1 MLACRVYYLAMPTKK
16 YQWTTVDNATA
27 VVISDLMSRTG
38 KTDRGLAEDL
48 DIDISYNRVR
58 DLRLGLKAPAR
69 LSEFISICKACK
81 VDPSKKINEILET
94 SIHQEIA
101 KRLVVQSEPEPSAT
115 VDPSVSDS
123 STLNASSVPTSADSG
138 SAQSTSGVSSDSDA
152 STVPPSATDD
162 DYISHIA
169 DLIAADPSRF
179 ALMAHTDPNKFL
191 ESSTPRN

>member
-1 MLACRVYYLAMPTKK
+1 MYYLAMPTKK

-81 VDPSKKINEILET
+81 VDPSEKINEILE
-94 SIHQEIA
+94 SSMHPGIS
-101 KRLVVQSEPEPSAT
+101 KRLVAQPEPSAKPESSASP
-115 VDPSVSDS
+115 DSD
-123 STLNASSVPTSADSG
+123 ASSVPSSA
-138 SAQSTSGVSSDSDA
+138 A
-152 STVPPSATDD
+152 DD

-179 ALMAHTDPNKFL
+179 ALMAHKDPNKFL

>member
-1 MLACRVYYLAMPTKK
+1 MPTKK

-81 VDPSKKINEILET
+81 VDPSEKINEILE
-94 SIHQEIA
+94 SSMHPGIS
-101 KRLVVQSEPEPSAT
+101 KRLVAQPEPSAQ
-115 VDPSVSDS
+115 PES
-123 STLNASSVPTSADSG
+123 SASSV
-138 SAQSTSGVSSDSDA
+138 SSNNL
-152 STVPPSATDD
+152 DD
-162 DYISHIA
+162 DYVSHVA
-169 DLIAADPSRF
+169 DMIAADPSQF

-191 ESSTPRN
+191 ESTTPRD

>member
-94 SIHQEIA
+94 SMHQEIA

-123 STLNASSVPTSADSG
+123 SASNASSSSDASSVP
-138 SAQSTSGVSSDSDA
+138 
-152 STVPPSATDD
+152 PSAADD

-191 ESSTPRN
+191 ESSTPHN

>member
-1 MLACRVYYLAMPTKK
+1 MPTKK

-81 VDPSKKINEILET
+81 VDPSEKINEILET

-101 KRLVVQSEPEPSAT
+101 KRLVAQSEPEPSAT

-123 STLNASSVPTSADSG
+123 SASSA
-138 SAQSTSGVSSDSDA
+138 SSDSDV
-152 STVPPSATDD
+152 SSVSPSAADD

-169 DLIAADPSRF
+169 DLIAADPSQF

-191 ESSTPRN
+191 ESTTPHD

>member
-101 KRLVVQSEPEPSAT
+101 KRLVVQSEPKSSAT

-123 STLNASSVPTSADSG
+123 SASSA
-138 SAQSTSGVSSDSDA
+138 SSDSDVSSGA
-152 STVPPSATDD
+152 SNNLDD
-162 DYISHIA
+162 DYVSHVA
-169 DLIAADPSRF
+169 DMIAADPSQF

-191 ESSTPRN
+191 ESTTPHD

>member
-81 VDPSKKINEILET
+81 VDPSEKINEILE
-94 SIHQEIA
+94 SSMHPGIS
-101 KRLVVQSEPEPSAT
+101 KRLVAQPEPSAT

-123 STLNASSVPTSADSG
+123 SAPNASSAPTSADSG
-138 SAQSTSGVSSDSDA
+138 SSQSASNTPSSSDA
-152 STVPPSATDD
+152 SSVSPSAADD

-169 DLIAADPSRF
+169 DLIAADPSQF

-191 ESSTPRN
+191 ESTTPHD

>member
-81 VDPSKKINEILET
+81 VDPSEKINEILE
-94 SIHQEIA
+94 SSMHPGIS
-101 KRLVVQSEPEPSAT
+101 KRLVAQPEPSAN
-115 VDPSVSDS
+115 PES
-123 STLNASSVPTSADSG
+123 SA
-138 SAQSTSGVSSDSDA
+138 SSDSDVSSGA
-152 STVPPSATDD
+152 SNNLDD
-162 DYISHIA
+162 DYVSHVA
-169 DLIAADPSRF
+169 DMIAADPSRF
-179 ALMAHTDPNKFL
+179 ALMAHTDPNKAL
-191 ESSTPRN
+191 ESTTPRN

>member
-1 MLACRVYYLAMPTKK
+1 MPTKK

-115 VDPSVSDS
+115 VDS
-123 STLNASSVPTSADSG
+123 SASSASSMPPSADSG
-138 SAQSTSGVSSDSDA
+138 SAHSASNASSSSDTS
-152 STVPPSATDD
+152 VPSSAADD